1 MARVTGRDLAHV
13 TARTSLLQAT
23 WNYERQQGLGW
34 AWCFAPVLE
43 RLYPDAETRRRR
55 LAEHTAYFNTQPT
68 LASLALGAVA
78 NLEERRAMG
87 AGEAGAGAEAGIT
100 PVDEDA
106 IPRIKAML
114 GSALAALGDRLFWFT
129 LRPFVA
135 CLGVWLALGGSWV
148 GALALL
154 VCYNAVHLTLRFRGV
169 ELGYRLGAEVLSGG
183 LRGRLERAVRTTS
196 MLGAALVGIVVA
208 AMLVPGGSPQSLPF
222 QATLAAGLTLGLITA
237 QRPRPSPTQ
246 WAMGAGALC
255 MAAAWFR

>member
-1 MARVTGRDLAHV
+1 MARVTGNDLARV

-43 RLYPDAETRRRR
+43 RLYPDSATRRMR
-55 LAEHTAYFNTQPT
+55 LAEHTSYFNTQPT

-78 NLEERRAMG
+78 NLEEQRALG
-87 AGEAGAGAEAGIT
+87 LAPDDDSIARVKT
-100 PVDEDA
+100 L
-106 IPRIKAML
+106 L

-135 CLGVWLALGGSWV
+135 CLGVLLALGGSWV

-154 VCYNAVHLTLRFRGV
+154 VCYNAVHLTLRLRGV
-169 ELGYRLGAEVLSGG
+169 TFGYRLGAEVLSGG

-196 MLGAALVGIVVA
+196 TFGAALVGLVVA
-208 AMLVPGGSPQSLPF
+208 ALLVPRGMPQSLTF
-222 QATLAAGLTLGLITA
+222 QATLAGGLTLGLITA
-237 QRPRPSPTQ
+237 QHARPTPTQ
-246 WAMGAGALC
+246 WALGAGALC

>member
-1 MARVTGRDLAHV
+1 MARLTGRDLARV
-13 TARTSLLQAT
+13 TVRTPLLQAT

-43 RLYPDAETRRRR
+43 RLYPDAASRRMR

-78 NLEERRAMG
+78 NLEEQRALG
-87 AGEAGAGAEAGIT
+87 LAPDDDGIARVKT
-100 PVDEDA
+100 L
-106 IPRIKAML
+106 L

-135 CLGVWLALGGSWV
+135 CLGVLLALGGSWV

-154 VCYNAVHLTLRFRGV
+154 VCYNAVHLTLRLRGV
-169 ELGYRLGAEVLSGG
+169 TWGYRLGAEVLSTG

-196 MLGAALVGIVVA
+196 TFGAALVGLVVA
-208 AMLVPGGSPQSLPF
+208 ALLVPGGVPQSLTF
-222 QATLAAGLTLGLITA
+222 QATLAGGLTLGLITA
-237 QRPRPSPTQ
+237 QHARPTPTH
-246 WAMGAGALC
+246 WALGAGALC

>member
-1 MARVTGRDLAHV
+1 MARVTGRDLARV
-13 TARTSLLQAT
+13 TMRTSLLQAT

-43 RLYPDAETRRRR
+43 RLYPDAEIRRQR

-78 NLEERRAMG
+78 NLEEQRALAG
-87 AGEAGAGAEAGIT
+87 PGSAVGEAA
-100 PVDEDA
+100 PDEDA
-106 IPRIKAML
+106 IPRVKAML

-135 CLGVWLALGGSWV
+135 CLGVWLALSGSWV
-148 GALALL
+148 GALALF
-154 VCYNAVHLTLRFRGV
+154 VCYNAVHLTLRLRGV
-169 ELGYRLGAEVLSGG
+169 AWGYRLGAEVLAGG

-196 MLGAALVGIVVA
+196 MFGAALVGVVVA
-208 AMLVPGGSPQSLPF
+208 ALLVPAGSPQSLPF

-237 QRPRPSPTQ
+237 QHPRPTPTQ
-246 WAMGAGALC
+246 WALGAGALC

>member
-1 MARVTGRDLAHV
+1 MARVTGSDLARV

-43 RLYPDAETRRRR
+43 RLYPDAASRRMR

-78 NLEERRAMG
+78 NLEEQRALG
-87 AGEAGAGAEAGIT
+87 LAPDDDGIARVKT
-100 PVDEDA
+100 L
-106 IPRIKAML
+106 L

-135 CLGVWLALGGSWV
+135 CLGVLLALGGSWV

-154 VCYNAVHLTLRFRGV
+154 VCYNAVHLTLRLRGV
-169 ELGYRLGAEVLSGG
+169 AVGYRLGAEVLSGG

-196 MLGAALVGIVVA
+196 TFGAALVGLVVA
-208 AMLVPGGSPQSLPF
+208 ALLVPRGMPQSLPF
-222 QATLAAGLTLGLITA
+222 QATLAGGLTLGLITA
-237 QRPRPSPTQ
+237 QHARPTPTQ
-246 WAMGAGALC
+246 WALGAGALC